1 MNENRK
7 SIIVKEI
14 LYWKESRMLPEQ
26 YCDYLLALYTEGNRP
41 KEIRKES
48 TKKQRIHI
56 NYLFLM
62 LIPIAVF
69 LLYFTELSFILQTAL
84 LSILIVLT
92 LGASIYFSK
101 KGINYQIPLIASALL
116 LLLISVEVA
125 SSVFVNNVLVLY
137 ITLFFNCLIWALC
150 GWRLKLI
157 YFLISGCLGIILII
171 VSIFI

>member
-1 MNENRK
+1 
-7 SIIVKEI
+7 
-14 LYWKESRMLPEQ
+14 MLPEQ

-41 KEIRKES
+41 KELRKES
-48 TKKQRIHI
+48 AKKHSIHI

-84 LSILIVLT
+84 LSILILLT

-116 LLLISVEVA
+116 FLIISVEVA
-125 SSVFVNNVLVLY
+125 SSVFVNNVLALY
-137 ITLFFNCLIWALC
+137 ITLFFNCLIWTFC